1 MRWNLRFL
9 ALALGFLSPSLV
21 LGKSQD
27 PVDSQLTAALKL
39 DNPSS
44 SLAIVTKLDA
54 SYSSLT
60 PAQQAELDYIWVEAL
75 DASKSQDGLSVHF
88 NRLASHLDSLA
99 IPQARSKVLSDT
111 ETATLEVLDDK
122 IRIGFASSFIQALE
136 PIPNAKEG
144 LGNAYFQRALIYKK
158 DIALIP
164 QAVNDLQKGEDLA
177 RQVSSDALLIE
188 CEDLHSE
195 VCTPIGDYRTTKLLG
210 NDILTILKRD
220 PDPDFEKK
228 YHARA
233 ESSLGRAAHYL
244 GDLATAEEHHQ
255 AAVDLALKNGDLA
268 TLEQSA
274 FGLVMILANERK
286 FNEATKK
293 VNSFLQL
300 ATLTGNHPL
309 ELRLLIGKSYLQ
321 WRQSDYKGVK
331 ETADKMAAIDA
342 ALPAG
347 QKEEYTS
354 KLVQGCHCLAM
365 IYLTPETEALA
376 PDVLQEMNELN
387 DWFKLWG
394 DRSKD
399 SIIASALYVRALIG
413 AKQYPEAIRNGD
425 DLLKRFEEVID
436 QVTDPADT
444 GYYQQTV
451 PHPYGHLAWVEHLQA
466 QQDPNRA
473 ESCNEAA
480 LAYSERGRGRG
491 LQRQQVANVS
501 NFTNLFTAI
510 EQKQLADE
518 QSTLNLAY
526 YRLHTAE
533 ADQKGS
539 FSDHQT
545 LVKTLQTKADD
556 EEQTKQHL
564 LDQIFK
570 NHDDAHLEVVQS
582 QVVWSAI
589 TRRKLVRDHPDT
601 LYLSY
606 SLVDEDQSI
615 LIATSQEIGVQSFEL
630 PIGEQGWID
639 RAKTWIETIKAD
651 GRAQSET
658 GSDAELQEAK
668 ALYKDL
674 VGPLDLAKVLDHNYK
689 KVVIVAEGAIATIP
703 FSALLDSKGQR
714 FAQDYVISYTESLS
728 LLTVGDTT
736 DPPQKT
742 FLCIA
747 DPNGNLPAADQEGKT
762 IEGLFETRKLKRLD
776 LLLGSQASASATK
789 KMMANY
795 AIVHF
800 ACDGYMDSVYS
811 SGNGLILSSKQGQND
826 AVLSGSEIMWLPMK
840 AGLIV
845 LSACETAVSE
855 YDGGDGIQGLAWS
868 FQAANCPTV
877 IASRWKVDD
886 SETSV
891 LMVKFY
897 ENLLATKATVA
908 EALQKAEVSLIQSKS
923 VRSKP
928 YFWAAFDVF
937 GKGDMDQNSLRLA
950 G

>member
-1 MRWNLRFL
+1 MKRNLKCVALALSFVSSL
-9 ALALGFLSPSLV
+9 ALA
-21 LGKSQD
+21 QD
-27 PVDSQLTAALKL
+27 SVDSQLTAALKL
-39 DNPSS
+39 DNPTA
-44 SLAIVTKLDA
+44 SLVTVAKLNPGYA
-54 SYSSLT
+54 SLT
-60 PAQQAELDYIWVEAL
+60 PAQQAELDFIWVEAL
-75 DASKSQDGLSVHF
+75 DATKSQEGLALHF
-88 NRLASHLDSLA
+88 NRLATHLDALT
-99 IPQARSKVLSDT
+99 IPDAGSKVLDDT
-111 ETATLEVLDDK
+111 ELATSAALDDK
-122 IRIGFASSFIQALE
+122 TRIGFATAFIQALE
-136 PIPNAKEG
+136 PITGAKAD
-144 LGNAYFQRALIYKK
+144 LGDSYFQRALIYKQ

-164 QAVNDLQKGEDLA
+164 EAVDDLQKGEDLA
-177 RQVSSDALLIE
+177 RQASNDRVLLE

-210 NDILTILKRD
+210 SDILSILAKENN
-220 PDPDFEKK
+220 PDYEKK
-228 YHARA
+228 YRARA
-233 ESSLGRAAHYL
+233 ESSLGRASHYL
-244 GDLATAEEHHQ
+244 GDLAPAEEHHS
-255 AAVDLALKNGDLA
+255 AAVTLALQYGDLT

-274 FGLVMILANERK
+274 MGLVLIQANERK

-293 VNSFLQL
+293 INYFLQL
-300 ATLTGNHPL
+300 ATLTGNHSL
-309 ELRLLIGKSYLQ
+309 ELRLLIAKCYLQ
-321 WRQSDYKGVK
+321 WRQTDYKGAK
-331 ETADKMAAIDA
+331 DTAEKMEAIDK
-342 ALPAG
+342 ALPAALH
-347 QKEEYTS
+347 EEYIS
-354 KLVQGCHCLAM
+354 KMAVGCHCLAM
-365 IYLTPETEALA
+365 IYLTPENETLA
-376 PDVLQEMNELN
+376 PSVLQDMKELN

-413 AKQYPEAIRNGD
+413 AKQFPEAIRNGD

-466 QQDPNRA
+466 QQDPARA

-501 NFTNLFTAI
+501 NFTNLFTAG
-510 EQKQLADE
+510 EQKQLSDE
-518 QSTLNLAY
+518 QTKLNLAY

-533 ADQKGS
+533 ADQKDNFAVHHAAVS
-539 FSDHQT
+539 
-545 LVKTLQTKADD
+545 KLQTQAGD

-564 LDQIFK
+564 MDQIFK

-589 TRRKLVRDHPDT
+589 ARRKLVREHPDT

-606 SLVDEDQSI
+606 SLVDEDRSM
-615 LIATSQEIGVQSFEL
+615 LIATSQAIGVQSFEL

-639 RAKTWIETIKAD
+639 RATTWIENIKSD
-651 GRAQSET
+651 GRAPET
-658 GSDAELQEAK
+658 AASDAELQEAK
-668 ALYKDL
+668 SLYKDL
-674 VGPLDLAKVLDHNYK
+674 IGPLELAKVLDHDYK

-703 FSALLDSKGQR
+703 FSALLDGKGQR

-747 DPNGNLPAADQEGKT
+747 DPNGNLPAADQEGKA
-762 IEGLFETRKLKRLD
+762 IETLFEDRKMKQVD
-776 LLLGSQASASATK
+776 LLSGSEASASATK
-789 KMMANY
+789 KLMPNF

-800 ACDGYMDSVYS
+800 ACDGYMNSFYS
-811 SGNGLILSSKQGQND
+811 SGNGLILSSKQSQND

-897 ENLLATKATVA
+897 EKLLAVGAVKATVA
-908 EALQKAEVSLIQSKS
+908 EALQQAEVSLIQSKS

-937 GKGDMDQNSLRLA
+937 GKGDMDQTSLRLA